1 MRTHSRLATDNRRQD
16 TVHRRANNAVEKLL
30 TLAALTKLL
39 FVCLLGGHVRVSGD
53 LRRLTLIVTMQTNRL
68 QCQPSQRHLEYLLSF
83 EPRRHSAANPPERAK
98 PDGCELGT
106 RRKLASLRLR

>member
-53 LRRLTLIVTMQTNRL
+53 LRRLTLIVTMSNK
-68 QCQPSQRHLEYLLSF
+68 LSKR
-83 EPRRHSAANPPERAK
+83 EADQLSLTRQSSIRNPAR
-98 PDGCELGT
+98 ELSGPLSDFPT
-106 RRKLASLRLR
+106 LTGSWIRYAEG